1 MQTYEP
7 IRLIQN
13 PVSAFTSQECLLD
26 IFFMIFTIW
35 WSVKN
40 LFSGQI
46 DNNFCHYLAMK
57 LDGEIQKSMW
67 QFKTYIS
74 NAYFIKTFRRHLLEL
89 LLHHVIVLSCA
100 IPCALFE
107 KFAGLTMMAMT
118 VEVNSVFLHSRRLL
132 KFCHQSS
139 GFYYALNAVLNIISN
154 ILFRLIGC
162 LWIIYYSVHNCQKLG
177 LLWSSICVSGAT
189 LVLIMSFILLL
200 RCIKVDVF
208 TVNPNKVK

>member
-1 MQTYEP
+1 MP
-7 IRLIQN
+7 
-13 PVSAFTSQECLLD
+13 
-26 IFFMIFTIW
+26 
-35 WSVKN
+35 
-40 LFSGQI
+40 LFS
-46 DNNFCHYLAMK
+46 F
-57 LDGEIQKSMW
+57 DGEIQKSMW
-67 QFKTYIS
+67 QFKAYIN

-162 LWIIYYSVHNCQKLG
+162 LWIIYYSVHNCEKLG

-208 TVNPNKVK
+208 TENPNKVK

>member
-1 MQTYEP
+1 
-7 IRLIQN
+7 
-13 PVSAFTSQECLLD
+13 
-26 IFFMIFTIW
+26 
-35 WSVKN
+35 
-40 LFSGQI
+40 
-46 DNNFCHYLAMK
+46 
-57 LDGEIQKSMW
+57 
-67 QFKTYIS
+67 
-74 NAYFIKTFRRHLLEL
+74 
-89 LLHHVIVLSCA
+89 
-100 IPCALFE
+100 
-107 KFAGLTMMAMT
+107 MMAMT

-139 GFYYALNAVLNIISN
+139 GFYYSLNAVLNIISN

-208 TVNPNKVK
+208 TVNPNKVKLWFRVWFQTQEFIFQQSNIKENKKVVLSLNIRSWQRKIENFAANLRVKWEWNLPLPLASSTLCSAFNPPTPSARRTKPNFRCVSTTPSFSLYRHLMGSLKIPKCNFC